1 MSAWNKFT
9 SAISGIPVLGKR
21 ITGGGAYLSDEE
33 LAKERALNDTVKGA
47 LAELDLMSNPA
58 TKLAKDVTKQAADF
72 LLAGAVKLN
81 NNVISPYITRPASTL
96 GLLTDIQSP
105 LYKKGQY
112 EEGFQFSDIKA
123 AYNRSAKVS
132 TFQALTKSEL
142 TPISLLSSMVL
153 PAGGIDMNKVD
164 LWNDESIQQN
174 FVDNAVGRWFT
185 GIGDFVVGNKV
196 FGVAGKVVGATA
208 KAGAKPLGLY
218 TKGKTVESL
227 ATDMENGITFA
238 KTAGAQGTQTVS
250 GSHMVTLA
258 ESRDWGVVEDLVSK
272 YSTNEKLIPLIREAS
287 DADAVKDI
295 ILADK
300 GNVAALE
307 RLAATDSHKLF
318 IAGNVQAQ
326 LQNKFIQTGV
336 VALPEGAAVPRLQK
350 AFDDAINADPQFKKL
365 KDAFFDEDYSLTP
378 GGKAYMPLEPIVG
391 TNLIIKGEEK
401 IRGAKAAVRSRFAD
415 APESAKWFGE
425 TTLGSKASG
434 LTMRLVRLV
443 GRGTEALPTGYVS
456 FSGMRPM
463 QARTELNGFLNNMKL
478 FRDGAAKIETSPNV
492 YERVADV
499 RARFDDMYMSSL
511 GQGPIAQANALKA
524 IDAEVGKLLFY
535 KVGIYDADTIAT
547 SVNTYQSNVSRGIQS
562 VQRNGFGIAHDGSA
576 ILVQPQTLRQLAD
589 SYRFTPWDDI
599 ENQVDMARK
608 AGTTAGKA
616 MIGKDAGQ
624 EFLAQLNRVW
634 TFDVLARPAYAFKQS
649 LFEPMISTGLAYG
662 LDFVWNDVI
671 KTAGKGSAY
680 NVRNWVRGVAVQKG
694 NRKEFAEVNRALQD
708 KAKMYEKALVIK
720 ESAEATVAELL
731 TNASPAT
738 KSQHLSAA
746 TKDLQAASKILDN
759 IELDLRTAAVPYGQT
774 AAIPSIATLER
785 RVQYLES
792 KPVSKAKA
800 TEIANAKA
808 AISNYRSTIAKLA
821 TNKKVIQDADQAV
834 QDAYANIDRIVS
846 ELGDA
851 AKRQADVHGKTAEFK
866 DRYYTKEMQHRIVN
880 GQHVAIDSFI
890 QDPTVPGKN
899 YFTAATRAEV
909 QNARTSDINYLG
921 EQSIGMRTAGIQR
934 LVPSGKVAVSDPEYF
949 EELAYIANRQY
960 RGDPLMDLILKETS
974 MKDLQRWAATDTGQ
988 AYLRQFD
995 VYDAKEVPAYL
1006 ADKVSLVQRTFPSYE
1021 ARAAILKGEVT
1032 SQQLQKSLAPYMND
1046 LYDIVP
1052 SHHNYIGSTFGS
1064 SSLSK
1069 VNTKF
1074 NELAANAFRKLAAFE
1089 NPIRYAAFDKE
1100 AIDIVARKA
1109 DYLMSQGV
1117 EMTPARFNALR
1128 QSAGREA
1135 LQNVEK
1141 TLYTIN
1147 NPNRFINSLR
1157 LITAFPAANANA
1169 FLRYGRLAA
1178 KSPQRAAG
1186 FMYNYGRTFQTF
1198 GVDENGNPTNDINKI
1213 THLVVPGTKD
1223 LGLGPRGEGIALSS
1237 QSLGFLLN
1245 RPSPSFITSLSIGN
1259 VMKYFPQSEDEIQD
1273 FMTIN
1278 GVNWFKVYF
1287 PYGAPTNVGK
1297 AFVPPWLN
1305 SFYNG
1310 VMGPESKQDYLS
1322 SWKSVYNYH
1331 AMLNEMGVTD
1341 GMPSDEEI
1349 RKEVKALWLTKAF
1362 ASFSSPF
1369 AGIPFKTDTNPMGLT
1384 TNLYYKLQEKYKA
1397 QNMSNQEARDA
1408 AGEEMLS
1415 LLGPK
1420 FMVDRVSFTGSSKNL
1435 NIPATYE
1442 AYERIFEDNKELVGR
1457 LANIEP
1463 GEIGLIG
1470 LITSDLSRD
1479 PAEQSSNI
1487 LNLLGNKGLVI
1498 PGTSKRVNEL
1508 RLTPQEIET
1517 ERIKQRTWNQYTAVR
1532 EALEAKI
1539 TDGQSLR
1546 GHPELKAALDKVVEG
1561 PLKEASQAWY
1571 DEFQF
1576 SASGDASYKY
1586 ARALQEITSDK
1597 NFMKSQGGSTFW
1609 KDAKQFLESRA
1620 MFTDI
1625 YQALPDYDPRKAI
1638 LKDGYNYWVQQ
1649 NLGQWDGNLKTIVMR
1664 YFDNDSLKAVN

>member
-9 SAISGIPVLGKR
+9 SAISGIPVFGKR

-33 LAKERALNDTVKGA
+33 LKKEAALSDTLKSA
-47 LAELDLMSNPA
+47 LAELDIASNPIA
-58 TKLAKDVTKQAADF
+58 GAAKDVTKQAADF
-72 LLAGAVKLN
+72 LLRGAVQLN
-81 NNVISPYITRPASTL
+81 NKVISPYITRPAATL

-142 TPISLLSSMVL
+142 TPISMLSSMIL
-153 PAGGIDMNKVD
+153 PAGGIDMSKVD
-164 LWNDESIQQN
+164 LWDDESIKQN
-174 FVDNAVGRWFT
+174 FVDNAVGRWYT

-196 FGVAGKVVGATA
+196 FGIAGKVTGAA
-208 KAGAKPLGLY
+208 VKGAAKPVGLY
-218 TKGKTVESL
+218 TKGKTVENL
-227 ATDMENGITFA
+227 AADMQEGIAYA
-238 KTAGAQGTQTVS
+238 KTAGAQGRQTIS

-258 ESRDWGVVEDLVSK
+258 ETRDWGTVEDLVTK

-300 GNVAALE
+300 GNLEALQ
-307 RLAATDSHKLF
+307 RLAETDSHKLF

-326 LQNKFIQTGV
+326 LQNKFIQTGQV
-336 VALPEGAAVPRLQK
+336 YLPEGAAVPRLQK

-378 GGKAYMPLEPIVG
+378 GGKAYMPMEPVVG
-391 TNLIIKGEEK
+391 AGLVIKAQEK
-401 IRGAKAAVRSRFAD
+401 IRGAKQTIRSREFEL
-415 APESAKWFGE
+415 PQFVE
-425 TTLGSKASG
+425 TVLGSNLSG
-434 LTMRLVRLV
+434 MALRLVRL
-443 GRGTEALPTGYVS
+443 GARGTESLPTGYVS
-456 FSGMRPM
+456 FSGMRPL

-478 FRDGAAKIETSPNV
+478 FRDGAAKLETAPNQ
-492 YERVADV
+492 YEKVSDIRT
-499 RARFDDMYMSSL
+499 RLENIYMSSL
-511 GQGPIAQANALKA
+511 GEGPAAQVAALKA
-524 IDAEVGKLLFY
+524 IDAEVGKLLAY
-535 KVGIYDADTIAT
+535 RVGIYNQAEINAY
-547 SVNTYQSNVSRGIQS
+547 VNTYQNNVSRGIQS
-562 VQRNGFGIAHDGSA
+562 VQQNGFGIGHDGSA
-576 ILVQPQTLRQLAD
+576 ILVQPQTVRQLAE

-599 ENQVDMARK
+599 EKQIEAAQR
-608 AGTTAGKA
+608 AGTVKGKA
-616 MIGKDAGQ
+616 VGGQ
-624 EFLAQLNRVW
+624 QLGREVFQQLNRVW
-634 TFDVLARPAYAFKQS
+634 TFDVLARPAYALKQS
-649 LFEPMISTGLAYG
+649 MFEPMISTGLAYG
-662 LDFVWNDVI
+662 LDFVWNDVV
-671 KTAGKGSAY
+671 KTAGAGGAR
-680 NVRNWVRGVAVQKG
+680 NAANWVRGIKVKAKDK
-694 NRKEFAEVNRALQD
+694 KEFAAVNKALKD
-708 KAKMYEKALVIK
+708 KATAYEKALQLK
-720 ESAEATVAELL
+720 EIAEASVNELL
-731 TNASPAT
+731 TTASPAT
-738 KSQHLSAA
+738 KAQHLSAA
-746 TKDLQAASKILDN
+746 TKELQAASKMLDN
-759 IELDLRTAAVPYGQT
+759 IELDLRTAAVPYGKT

-785 RVQYLES
+785 RVAYLES
-792 KPVSKAKA
+792 KPAGA
-800 TEIANAKA
+800 AKA
-808 AISNYRSTIAKLA
+808 AEIADAKIAIANYRAAIGKLA
-821 TNKKVIQDADQAV
+821 TNKKVIQDADKAV
-834 QDAYANIDRIVS
+834 QDAYDNIDKVVS

-851 AKRQADVHGKTAEFK
+851 AKRQADVHGKTADFK
-866 DRYYTKEMQHRIVN
+866 KRYYTKEVQHRVVN

-890 QDPTVPGKN
+890 QDPTTPGVN

-921 EQSIGMRTAGIQR
+921 ELSIGSRKAAIQR
-934 LVPSGKVAVSDPEYF
+934 KMPLSKIGVSDEFYF
-949 EELAYIANRQY
+949 EELAYLANRQY
-960 RGDPLMDLILKETS
+960 RGDELMDLILRETP
-974 MKDLQRWAATDTGQ
+974 MDELKRWAATDTGRD
-988 AYLRQFD
+988 YLRQFD
-995 VYDAKEVPAYL
+995 VFDAKEVPSYL
-1006 ADKVSLVQRTFPSYE
+1006 ADKVALVQRTFPSYE
-1021 ARAAILKGEVT
+1021 ARAAIVRGEVT
-1032 SQQLQKSLAPYMND
+1032 SQQLAESLAPYANE
-1046 LYDIVP
+1046 LYDITP
-1052 SHHNYIGSTFGS
+1052 AHHNYAGSAFGTS
-1064 SSLSK
+1064 NLSK
-1069 VNTKF
+1069 ANTAI
-1074 NELAANAFRKLAAFE
+1074 NESAAKIFRVLASTE

-1100 AIDIVARKA
+1100 AIDAVARKA
-1109 DYLMSQGV
+1109 EYLMSQGV

-1135 LQNVEK
+1135 LENLEK

-1223 LGLGPRGEGIALSS
+1223 LGMGPRGEGIALSA

-1245 RPSPSFITSLSIGN
+1245 RPSPSFISSLAIGN
-1259 VMKYFPQSEDEIQD
+1259 VMKYYPQSEDEIED

-1310 VMGPESKQDYLS
+1310 VVGPEGKQDYLS
-1322 SWKSVYNYH
+1322 SWKSIYNYH

-1341 GMPSDEEI
+1341 SMPTDDQI
-1349 RKEVKALWLTKAF
+1349 RQEVKALWLTKAF

-1369 AGIPFKTDTNPMGLT
+1369 AGIPYKVDTNPMGLT
-1384 TNLYYKLQEKYKA
+1384 TNLYYKLQEKYVA
-1397 QNMSNQEARDA
+1397 QGMSNQDARDA

-1442 AYERIFEDNKELVGR
+1442 AYQRIFKDNADLVGR

-1470 LITSDLSRD
+1470 LIASDLSRD

-1487 LNLLGNKGLVI
+1487 LNILSGPGLVI

-1508 RLTPQEIET
+1508 KLTPEEIEV

-1539 TDGQSLR
+1539 TDGQTLR

-1609 KDAKQFLESRA
+1609 KDAKEFLDSRA

-1625 YQALPDYDPRKAI
+1625 YQALPDYDPRKAL
-1638 LKDGYNYWVQQ
+1638 LKEGYNYWVQQ

>member
-33 LAKERALNDTVKGA
+33 LKNEAALSNTLKAA
-47 LAELDLMSNPA
+47 LAELDIASNPVA
-58 TKLAKDVTKQAADF
+58 GAAKAASKQAADF
-72 LLAGAVKLN
+72 LLRGAVQLN
-81 NNVISPYITRPASTL
+81 NKVISPYITRPASTL

-112 EEGFQFSDIKA
+112 EEGFQFTDIKA

-142 TPISLLSSMVL
+142 TPISMISSMIL

-164 LWNDESIQQN
+164 LWNDESIKQN
-174 FVDNAVGRWFT
+174 FVDNAVGRWYT

-196 FGVAGKVVGATA
+196 FGIAGKITGAA
-208 KAGAKPLGLY
+208 VKAGAKPLGLY
-218 TKGKTVESL
+218 TKGKTVDNL
-227 ATDMENGITFA
+227 AGDMQEGIAFA
-238 KTAGAQGTQTVS
+238 KTSGAQGRQTIS

-258 ESRDWGVVEDLVSK
+258 ETRDWGTVEDLVTK

-287 DADAVKDI
+287 DADAVKDM

-300 GNVAALE
+300 GNLEALQ
-307 RLAATDSHKLF
+307 RLAETDSHKLF

-326 LQNKFIQTGV
+326 LQNKFIQNGQV
-336 VALPEGAAVPRLQK
+336 YLPEGAAVPRLQK

-378 GGKAYMPLEPIVG
+378 GGKAYMPLEPKIATGLVIRG
-391 TNLIIKGEEK
+391 QEK
-401 IRGAKAAVRSRFAD
+401 IRSAKQTIRSREFELPQFA
-415 APESAKWFGE
+415 E
-425 TTLGSKASG
+425 TLLGSNLSG
-434 LTMRLVRLV
+434 MALRLVRLA
-443 GRGTEALPTGYVS
+443 GRGTESLPTGYVS
-456 FSGMRPM
+456 FSGMRPL

-478 FRDGAAKIETSPNV
+478 FRDGAAKLETSPNQ
-492 YERVADV
+492 YEKVSDI
-499 RARFDDMYMSSL
+499 RARLENTYMSSL
-511 GQGPIAQANALKA
+511 GQGPGAQVTALKA
-524 IDAEVGKLLFY
+524 IDAEVGKLLAY
-535 KVGIYDADTIAT
+535 RVGIYNQAEIDAYVG
-547 SVNTYQSNVSRGIQS
+547 SYQTNVSRGIQS
-562 VQRNGFGIAHDGSA
+562 VQQNGFGIGHDGSA
-576 ILVQPQTLRQLAD
+576 ILVQPQTVRQLAE

-599 ENQVDMARK
+599 EKQIEALQK
-608 AGTTAGKA
+608 AGTPKGVV
-616 MIGKDAGQ
+616 MGGQ
-624 EFLAQLNRVW
+624 QLGAEVFQQLNRVW
-634 TFDVLARPAYAFKQS
+634 TFDVLARPAYALKQS

-671 KTAGKGSAY
+671 KTAGAGGAR
-680 NVRNWVRGVAVQKG
+680 NTANWVRGIAVKAKDKKEFVAVNK
-694 NRKEFAEVNRALQD
+694 ALKD
-708 KAKMYEKALVIK
+708 KATSYEKALQLK
-720 ESAEATVAELL
+720 EIAEATVNELL

-738 KSQHLSAA
+738 KAQHLSAA
-746 TKDLQAASKILDN
+746 TKELQATSKMLDN
-759 IELDLRTAAVPYGQT
+759 IELDLRSAAVPYGTT

-785 RVQYLES
+785 RVAFLES
-792 KPVSKAKA
+792 RPGGAAKA
-800 TEIANAKA
+800 AEIADAKI
-808 AISNYRSTIAKLA
+808 AISNYRTTIGKLA
-821 TNKKVIQDADQAV
+821 TNKKAIQDADKAV
-834 QDAYANIDRIVS
+834 QDAYDNIDKAVS

-866 DRYYTKEMQHRIVN
+866 QRYYAKETQHRIVN
-880 GQHVAIDSFI
+880 GQHVAIDSFV
-890 QDPTVPGKN
+890 QDPTAPGVN
-899 YFTAATRAEV
+899 YFTAATRGEV
-909 QNARTSDINYLG
+909 QNARTTDINYLG
-921 EQSIGMRTAGIQR
+921 ELSIGMRKAAIQR
-934 LVPSGKVAVSDPEYF
+934 KMPLSKIGVNDETYF
-949 EELAYIANRQY
+949 EELAYLANRQY
-960 RGDPLMDLILKETS
+960 RGDDLMDLILKETP
-974 MKDLQRWAATDTGQ
+974 MDELKRWAATDTGKS
-988 AYLRQFD
+988 YLRQFD
-995 VYDAKEVPAYL
+995 VYDAKEVPGYL
-1006 ADKVSLVQRTFPSYE
+1006 ADKVALVQRTFPSYE
-1021 ARAAILKGEVT
+1021 ARAAIIKGEVT
-1032 SQQLQKSLAPYMND
+1032 SQQLQKSLAPYANE
-1046 LYDIVP
+1046 LYDITP
-1052 SHHNYIGSTFGS
+1052 AHHNYAGS
-1064 SSLSK
+1064 SFGLGNIAK
-1069 VNTKF
+1069 ANTKF
-1074 NELAANAFRKLAAFE
+1074 NEIMATTFRKLASTE

-1100 AIDIVARKA
+1100 AIDAVARKA
-1109 DYLMSQGV
+1109 EYLMSQGV

-1135 LQNVEK
+1135 LENLEK

-1198 GVDENGNPTNDINKI
+1198 GVDENGNPTDDINKI
-1213 THLVVPGTKD
+1213 THLVIPGTKD
-1223 LGLGPRGEGIALSS
+1223 LGLGPRGEGIALSA

-1245 RPSPSFITSLSIGN
+1245 RPSPSFITSLSLGT
-1259 VMKYFPQSEDEIQD
+1259 VMKGFPQSEDEIQD

-1278 GVNWFKVYF
+1278 GVNWFEVYF
-1287 PYGAPTNVGK
+1287 PYGAPTSVGK
-1297 AFVPPWLN
+1297 AFVPPWAN

-1310 VMGPESKQDYLS
+1310 VMGPEGKQDYLS

-1331 AMLNEMGVTD
+1331 AMLNEMGVTST
-1341 GMPSDEEI
+1341 MPSDEDI

-1369 AGIPFKTDTNPMGLT
+1369 AGIPYKVDTNPMGLT
-1384 TNLYYKLQEKYKA
+1384 SNLYYKLQEKYAA
-1397 QNMSNQEARDA
+1397 QGMSNQDARDA

-1442 AYERIFEDNKELVGR
+1442 AYQRIFKDNADLVGR

-1470 LITSDLSRD
+1470 LITADLSRD
-1479 PAEQSSNI
+1479 PADQSNNI
-1487 LNLLGNKGLVI
+1487 LNILGGKGLVI

-1508 RLTPQEIET
+1508 KLTPEEIEV
-1517 ERIKQRTWNQYTAVR
+1517 ERLKQRTWNQYSAVR

-1597 NFMKSQGGSTFW
+1597 NFMKSQGSSTFW
-1609 KDAKQFLESRA
+1609 KDAKDFLDSRK

-1625 YQALPDYDPRKAI
+1625 YQALPDYDPRKTI

-1649 NLGQWDGNLKTIVMR
+1649 NLGQWDGNLKTIVVR

>member
-9 SAISGIPVLGKR
+9 SAISGIPVFGKR

-33 LAKERALNDTVKGA
+33 LKKEQALHNTLKGA
-47 LAELDLMSNPA
+47 LAELDIASNPVA
-58 TKLAKDVTKQAADF
+58 SAAKNVTKQAADF

-164 LWNDESIQQN
+164 LWNDESIKKN
-174 FVDNAVGRWFT
+174 FVDNAVGRWYT

-196 FGVAGKVVGATA
+196 FGVAGKVVGATT
-208 KAGAKPLGLY
+208 KAAVLKPAGLY
-218 TKGKTVESL
+218 TKGKTIENL
-227 ATDMENGITFA
+227 AADMETGITYA

-250 GSHMVTLA
+250 GSHMVALA
-258 ESRDWGVVEDLVSK
+258 ETRDWGTVEDLVTK

-300 GNVAALE
+300 GDIAALE

-318 IAGNVQAQ
+318 VAGNVQAQ
-326 LQNKFIQTGV
+326 LQNKFIQTGQV
-336 VALPEGAAVPRLQK
+336 YLPEGAAVPRLQK

-378 GGKAYMPLEPIVG
+378 GGKAYMPLEPKIG
-391 TNLIIKGEEK
+391 TNLVVKAQEK
-401 IRGAKAAVRSRFAD
+401 IRGAKKTIRSREFELPQFA
-415 APESAKWFGE
+415 E
-425 TTLGSKASG
+425 TVLGSNASG
-434 LTMRLVRLV
+434 LALRLVRLAA
-443 GRGTEALPTGYVS
+443 RGTESLPTGYVS
-456 FSGMRPM
+456 FSGMRPL
-463 QARTELNGFLNNMKL
+463 QARTELDGFLNNMKL
-478 FRDGAAKIETSPNV
+478 FRDGAAKIEVAPNQ
-492 YERVADV
+492 YEKVSDV
-499 RARFDDMYMSSL
+499 RARLEDMYMSSL
-511 GQGPIAQANALKA
+511 GAGPTAQVQALKA
-524 IDAEVGKLLFY
+524 VDAEVGKLLAY
-535 KVGIYDADTIAT
+535 KVGIYNQAEIDAY
-547 SVNTYQSNVSRGIQS
+547 VNTFQRNVSRGIQS
-562 VQRNGFGIAHDGSA
+562 VQQNGFGIGHDGSA
-576 ILVQPQTLRQLAD
+576 ILVQPQTLRQLAE

-599 ENQVDMARK
+599 EKQIESAAK
-608 AGTTAGKA
+608 AGSVKGYVTG
-616 MIGKDAGQ
+616 GQ
-624 EFLAQLNRVW
+624 QLGAEVFQQLNRVW
-634 TFDVLARPAYAFKQS
+634 TFDVLARPAYALKQS
-649 LFEPMISTGLAYG
+649 MFEPMISTGLAYG

-680 NVRNWVRGVAVQKG
+680 NVRNWARGIKVKATNK
-694 NRKEFAEVNRALQD
+694 KEFAAVNKALQD
-708 KAKMYEKALVIK
+708 KATAYEKALLIK
-720 ESAEATVAELL
+720 EQAEASVNELL
-731 TNASPAT
+731 TTASPAT
-738 KSQHLSAA
+738 KAQHLSAA
-746 TKDLQAASKILDN
+746 TKELKAASKMLDD
-759 IELDLRTAAVPYGQT
+759 IELDLRTAAVPYGKT
-774 AAIPSIATLER
+774 SAIPSIATLER

-792 KPVSKAKA
+792 KPISKAKA
-800 TEIANAKA
+800 AEIADAKI
-808 AISNYRSTIAKLA
+808 AIQNYRTAIAKLA

-834 QDAYANIDRIVS
+834 QDAYANIDKIVG
-846 ELGDA
+846 ELGEA
-851 AKRQADVHGKTAEFK
+851 AKKQADVHGKTAEFK
-866 DRYYTKEMQHRIVN
+866 ARYYTKEAQHRVVN

-890 QDPTVPGKN
+890 QDPTTPGTN

-921 EQSIGMRTAGIQR
+921 ELSVGTRKAAIQR
-934 LVPSGKVAVSDPEYF
+934 KMPLSKIGVNDEFYF
-949 EELAYIANRQY
+949 EELAYLANRQY
-960 RGDPLMDLILKETS
+960 RGDDLMDLILRETP
-974 MKDLQRWAATDTGQ
+974 MDELKRWAATDTGRD
-988 AYLRQFD
+988 YLRQFD
-995 VYDAKEVPAYL
+995 VFDAKEVPGYL
-1006 ADKVSLVQRTFPSYE
+1006 ADKVALVQRTFPSYE
-1021 ARAAILKGEVT
+1021 ARAAIVKGEVT
-1032 SQQLQKSLAPYMND
+1032 SQQLQKTLAPYMNE
-1046 LYDIVP
+1046 LYDITP
-1052 SHHNYIGSTFGS
+1052 AHHNYAGS
-1064 SSLSK
+1064 SVGLSNLSK
-1069 VNTKF
+1069 ANNKI
-1074 NELAANAFRKLAAFE
+1074 NELAAATFRKLAATE

-1109 DYLMSQGV
+1109 EYLMAQGV

-1135 LQNVEK
+1135 LQNLEK

-1213 THLVVPGTKD
+1213 THLVVPGSKD
-1223 LGLGPRGEGIALSS
+1223 LALGPRGEGIALSS

-1245 RPSPSFITSLSIGN
+1245 RPSPSFITSISLGT
-1259 VMKYFPQSEDEIQD
+1259 VMQQFPQTEKDIEN

-1278 GVNWFKVYF
+1278 GVNWYKVYY
-1287 PYGAPTNVGK
+1287 PYGAPTSLK
-1297 AFVPPWLN
+1297 SAFTPPYLN
-1305 SFYNG
+1305 AAING
-1310 VMGPESKQDYLS
+1310 ILGPESKQDYLS

-1331 AMLNEMGVTD
+1331 AMLSEMGIEKE
-1341 GMPSDEEI
+1341 MPSDADI
-1349 RKEVKALWLTKAF
+1349 RKEVKALWLAKAF

-1369 AGIPFKTDTNPMGLT
+1369 AGIPYKVDTNPMGMT

-1397 QNMSNQEARDA
+1397 QGMSNQDARDA

-1442 AYERIFEDNKELVGR
+1442 AYQRIFEDNKDLVGR

-1479 PAEQSSNI
+1479 PAEQSNNI
-1487 LNLLGNKGLVI
+1487 LTLLGNKGLVI

-1508 RLTPQEIET
+1508 KLTPQEIET

-1586 ARALQEITSDK
+1586 ARALQEITSDE
-1597 NFMKSQGGSTFW
+1597 NFMKSQKGSTFW
-1609 KDAKQFLESRA
+1609 KDAKQFLEARA

-1625 YQALPDYDPRKAI
+1625 YQALPDYDKRKAL